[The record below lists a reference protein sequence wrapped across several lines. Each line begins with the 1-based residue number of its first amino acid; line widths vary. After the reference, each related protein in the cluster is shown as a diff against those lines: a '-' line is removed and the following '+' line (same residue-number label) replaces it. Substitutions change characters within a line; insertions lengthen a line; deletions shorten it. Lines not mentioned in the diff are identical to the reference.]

1 MAVGSTPPLM
11 RTAGLEA
18 SMEAVAREIA
28 AVEQEIANVEKK
40 IEVMEQNVDSATDAM
55 MKEYMISNVK
65 QLREK
70 ENKLR
75 DEKNKLR
82 DKEATLLQLS
92 VKASSPASTA
102 GA

>member
-1 MAVGSTPPLM
+1 MGSTPPLAS
-11 RTAGLEA
+11 TAGLEA
-18 SMEAVAREIA
+18 AVEAVVQEIA

-40 IEVMEQNVDSATDAM
+40 IEVMKGNVDSATDTM

-65 QLREK
+65 LLGDE

-75 DEKNKLR
+75 NEKNKLR
-82 DKEATLLQLS
+82 DKEATLLRFDTN
-92 VKASSPASTA
+92 VKASPPASTA

>member
-1 MAVGSTPPLM
+1 
-11 RTAGLEA
+11 
-18 SMEAVAREIA
+18 MEAVAREIA

-65 QLREK
+65 QLR
-70 ENKLR
+70 

-82 DKEATLLQLS
+82 DEEDKLRDEKNIKEGALFQLS